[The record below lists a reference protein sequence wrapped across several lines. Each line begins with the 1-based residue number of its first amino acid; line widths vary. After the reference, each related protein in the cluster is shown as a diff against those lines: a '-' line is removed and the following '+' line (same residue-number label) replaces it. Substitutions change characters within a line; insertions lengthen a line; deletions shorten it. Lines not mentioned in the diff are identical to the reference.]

1 MVYGFKMKHSH
12 IDNTPTCRYT
22 NNGFTLIEI
31 MIVVA
36 IMGLITIAAWPSYDR
51 YQIKNRRAD
60 GISAILEAR
69 NKIEKCYINYANAT
83 LNPGYQNTNCDPA
96 DSSNK
101 YYNIGASTRTE
112 TEYTLTATPKGAQV
126 DPECTVL
133 TLTHLGVKGF
143 TNTNTGN
150 DPKGNLQRCW
160 SQ

>member
-1 MVYGFKMKHSH
+1 MSH
-12 IDNTPTCRYT
+12 
-22 NNGFTLIEI
+22 GFTLIEV

-36 IMGLITIAAWPSYDR
+36 IMGLITVAAWPSYDR
-51 YQIKNRRAD
+51 YQTKNRRAD

-69 NKIEKCYINYANAT
+69 NKIEKCYINYADAA
-83 LNPGYQNTNCDPA
+83 LNPGYQNTNCDPT

-112 TEYTLTATPKGAQV
+112 TTYTLTATPKGAQV

-143 TNTNTGN
+143 AGTGN
-150 DPKGNLQRCW
+150 INRCW